1 MIHIGSAAINTNV
14 LLAPMAGCTDL
25 AFRLVARECGARFAF
40 FEMIDSNS
48 VKYGPAKK
56 TASILKT
63 NDDDR
68 PIAGQVLGDDPD
80 AMLVAARR
88 IIELTNPVFID
99 INAACPVKKAI
110 KKRSGA
116 YLVKHPDVLYKIL
129 DKLVPNL
136 PVPVTVKIRTGF
148 ETTDTEKITDI
159 ARACQVRGAA
169 AIFVH
174 GRTRAQGYAG
184 DIDYASIKAIKDSVK
199 IPVFGSGNVFSPE
212 LAKTMLDATG
222 CDGIM
227 AARGALGNPW
237 LLKDIESYLTT
248 GRLGPKPDIASRV
261 EVIKRHLEYIERFRN
276 PHAAGRIGFM
286 RKVVMWHTKYF
297 RRAARLREK
306 ISLVKSYEEMIKL
319 VDGLKLEREARVGQK
334 DKDHIDNSF
343 SCNDTDIAI

>member
-25 AFRLVARECGARFAF
+25 AFRLVARECGASFAF

-48 VKYGPAKK
+48 VKYGPARK

-88 IIELTNPVFID
+88 IIELASPVFID

-116 YLVKHPDVLYKIL
+116 YLIKHPDVLYKIL

-148 ETTDTEKITDI
+148 EMTNTEGIADI
-159 ARACQVRGAA
+159 ARSLESRGAA

-174 GRTRAQGYAG
+174 GRTRAQGYSG

-199 IPVFGSGNVFSPE
+199 IPVFGSGNIFSPE
-212 LAKTMLDATG
+212 LAKAMLDATG
-222 CDGIM
+222 CDGVM

-237 LLKDIESYLTT
+237 LLKNIESYLAT
-248 GRLGPKPDIASRV
+248 GCVEPEPDIDSRID
-261 EVIKRHLEYIERFRN
+261 VIKRHIEYLELFRN
-276 PHAAGRIGFM
+276 PRAAGRIGFM

-306 ISLVKSYEEMIKL
+306 ISLVKSYEKMIKL
-319 VDGLKLEREARVGQK
+319 VDSLKLEREARVGQEN
-334 DKDHIDNSF
+334 KDHIDNSF
-343 SCNDTDIAI
+343 NCDDINIAL